1 VLYRFG
7 KEVVGMTTVGDAM
20 SAKLVTMNA
29 DSSLA
34 EAASVM
40 SQAQVGSVLIVEGE
54 RLAGILTERDI
65 VRAIS
70 HDIGAPR
77 DAIAHWMTGAPKTVE
92 PGTSLGE
99 ARDLMDRSH
108 IRHLPVTEGGRLVG
122 ILSMR
127 DLIRI
132 GAARAREG

>member
-1 VLYRFG
+1 
-7 KEVVGMTTVGDAM
+7 MTTVAKAM
-20 SAKLVTMNA
+20 SAELVTMSSG
-29 DSSLA
+29 SSLA

-40 SQAQVGSVLIVEGE
+40 SQRRVGSVLIMEGE

-77 DAIAHWMTGAPKTVE
+77 DEIAHWMSAAPRTVTGDTTLE
-92 PGTSLGE
+92 E
-99 ARDLMDRSH
+99 ARELMDRNH

-122 ILSMR
+122 MLSMR
-127 DLIRI
+127 DLIKL
-132 GAARAREG
+132 GAANAREQ

>member
-1 VLYRFG
+1 
-7 KEVVGMTTVGDAM
+7 MATVGETM
-20 SAKLVTMNA
+20 STQLVTMSPG
-29 DSSLA
+29 SSLA

-40 SQAQVGSVLIVEGE
+40 SQRRVGSVLIMEEE

-77 DAIAHWMTGAPKTVE
+77 DEIRSWMTESPQTIETGM
-92 PGTSLGE
+92 SLEE
-99 ARDLMDRSH
+99 ARVAMDRAH
-108 IRHLPVTEGGRLVG
+108 IRHLPVTEEGRLVG
-122 ILSMR
+122 MLSMR

-132 GAARAREG
+132 GAAATHDH

>member
-1 VLYRFG
+1 
-7 KEVVGMTTVGDAM
+7 MTTVGEAM
-20 SAKLVTMNA
+20 SAKLVTM
-29 DSSLA
+29 DSSSSLA

-40 SQAQVGSVLIVEGE
+40 SQARVGSVLIIDGE

-77 DAIAHWMTGAPKTVE
+77 DAIAHWMTAAPKTVE
-92 PGTSLGE
+92 PSSSLDE

-122 ILSMR
+122 MLSMR

-132 GAARAREG
+132 GAAQARDG

>member
-1 VLYRFG
+1 
-7 KEVVGMTTVGDAM
+7 MTTVAKAM
-20 SAKLVTMNA
+20 SAQLVTMSSG
-29 DSSLA
+29 SSLA

-40 SQAQVGSVLIVEGE
+40 SQRRVGSVLIMDGE

-77 DAIAHWMTGAPKTVE
+77 DAIAHWMTSAPKTVSSDTTLE
-92 PGTSLGE
+92 V

-108 IRHLPVTEGGRLVG
+108 IRHLPVTDGDRVVG
-122 ILSMR
+122 MLSMR
-127 DLIRI
+127 DLIKV
-132 GAARAREG
+132 GAAQARKAER

>member
-1 VLYRFG
+1 
-7 KEVVGMTTVGDAM
+7 MSTT
-20 SAKLVTMNA
+20 LVTMSS

-40 SQAQVGSVLIVEGE
+40 SQKRVGSVLILDGE

-77 DAIAHWMTGAPKTVE
+77 DEIAHWMSAEPKSVSPE
-92 PGTSLGE
+92 SSLEE
-99 ARDLMDRSH
+99 ARDLMDRNH
-108 IRHLPVTEGGRLVG
+108 IRHLPVTEAGRLVG
-122 ILSMR
+122 MLSMR
-127 DLIRI
+127 DLIKV
-132 GAARAREG
+132 GVANSREA